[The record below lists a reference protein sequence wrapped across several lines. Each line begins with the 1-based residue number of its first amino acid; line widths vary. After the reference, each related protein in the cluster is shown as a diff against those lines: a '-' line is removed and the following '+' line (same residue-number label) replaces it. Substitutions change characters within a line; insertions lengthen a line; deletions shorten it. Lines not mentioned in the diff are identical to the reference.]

1 MKIAVT
7 IAGEHAKSSAF
18 VVWRGFER
26 SIRKAKEYGYDGV
39 ELALKTPDE
48 LDRAQ
53 LRRWLQE
60 TSMEV
65 SCVTTGQVFAD
76 LGLYFTHPDP
86 DIRKKTVEVFTGMID
101 FASEFGGIVNAGR
114 ARGFVA
120 PGQTREEVEELFVE
134 TMRTLCDRA
143 AEKGVKLL
151 IEPVNRYEINF
162 VNSLDEGAA
171 ILKRVGR
178 DNCGLHADVFHM
190 NIEDN
195 RIGGSLIRNRD
206 WVRYVHLADSNR
218 LAPGMGH
225 LDFGEVLD
233 TLGTIDY
240 DGWVS
245 VEILPD
251 DDPDAMARQAI
262 RYMRPRIDAY
272 NRRKEAVQ

>member
-120 PGQTREEVEELFVE
+120 PGQTREEVELYILTQEMDFP
-134 TMRTLCDRA
+134 
-143 AEKGVKLL
+143 VKQMKMQ
-151 IEPVNRYEINF
+151 ER
-162 VNSLDEGAA
+162 
-171 ILKRVGR
+171 
-178 DNCGLHADVFHM
+178 
-190 NIEDN
+190 
-195 RIGGSLIRNRD
+195 
-206 WVRYVHLADSNR
+206 
-218 LAPGMGH
+218 
-225 LDFGEVLD
+225 
-233 TLGTIDY
+233 
-240 DGWVS
+240 
-245 VEILPD
+245 
-251 DDPDAMARQAI
+251 
-262 RYMRPRIDAY
+262 
-272 NRRKEAVQ
+272 

>member
-18 VVWRGFER
+18 VVWQGFER

-86 DIRKKTVEVFTGMID
+86 DIRKKTVEVFTSMID

-151 IEPVNRYEINF
+151 HDSCTNQQFF
-162 VNSLDEGAA
+162 VLPDEW
-171 ILKRVGR
+171 
-178 DNCGLHADVFHM
+178 H
-190 NIEDN
+190 
-195 RIGGSLIRNRD
+195 
-206 WVRYVHLADSNR
+206 
-218 LAPGMGH
+218 
-225 LDFGEVLD
+225 EVLSKD
-233 TLGTIDY
+233 FAMTHMGKPDKTHTAVRICTSWATKAENVETLI
-240 DGWVS
+240 
-245 VEILPD
+245 
-251 DDPDAMARQAI
+251 
-262 RYMRPRIDAY
+262 
-272 NRRKEAVQ
+272 EAVKKL